1 MQNKESEIGLLR
13 GENMGECTQEQMLFI
28 EQQVQEIMGAYRE
41 AISRSGVLENEFW
54 IWYTLVMTQDGDFSQ
69 QDLSN
74 ICALPKQT
82 VNTIVRRMAERGHV
96 VLKMVPGT
104 RNRKRIYL
112 TETGAAFGRALV
124 APIIEAERRAYE
136 NLPEEDRRLLPRILR
151 DYTHTLRQ
159 ELDQI

>member
-1 MQNKESEIGLLR
+1 MQNKESEMGFFR

-112 TETGAAFGRALV
+112 TETG
-124 APIIEAERRAYE
+124 
-136 NLPEEDRRLLPRILR
+136 DRKA
-151 DYTHTLRQ
+151 HV
-159 ELDQI
+159 

>member
-1 MQNKESEIGLLR
+1 MRNKESEIGLLR

-124 APIIEAERRAYE
+124 APIVEAERRAYFRSLEKRFAGEESFRLGWGRFAPE
-136 NLPEEDRRLLPRILR
+136 NP
-151 DYTHTLRQ
+151 
-159 ELDQI
+159 